1 MGLVRSDHRGFHP
14 GNPRIAAES
23 KPAMVRPRPPSLL
36 RRTGRILART
46 GQAFFADNVS
56 RLGAALA
63 FYITVAVAPLIVL
76 TLALAGMLFQDE
88 AARDTVLGELNRL
101 MGANAAAV
109 VTSVKPPTE
118 SRNGVL
124 ATTLGVATLL
134 FGAMGVFAHLQ
145 DALNAIWRAAPPVEK
160 GLWRIVRRR
169 LFSLATVLM
178 TGFLL
183 LVSLVLSAMLS
194 WFGAQWVGRL
204 PAPPWVLQTVN
215 LTLAFLLTTVLFA
228 LIFKLLPDAKMK
240 WRHVWLGAAVT
251 SLLFSAGK
259 WGLGLYLARGTVTSA
274 YGAASSAIALLIWC
288 YYAAQIVFL
297 GAEFTRITSRSDGG
311 RDFARLDEPVEQ
323 RRG

>member
-1 MGLVRSDHRGFHP
+1 MARSP
-14 GNPRIAAES
+14 S
-23 KPAMVRPRPPSLL
+23 PSLL
-36 RRTGRILART
+36 RRTGRILVRT
-46 GQAFFADNVS
+46 GHAFFADNVS

-76 TLALAGMLFQDE
+76 TLAVAGIIFQDE
-88 AARDTVLGELNRL
+88 SARDTVLGEMNRL

-118 SRNGVL
+118 SRNGVV
-124 ATTLGVATLL
+124 ATTAGIVTLL
-134 FGAMGVFAHLQ
+134 FGALGVFSHLQ
-145 DALNAIWRAAPPVEK
+145 EALNAIWRAAPRTDK
-160 GLWRIVRRR
+160 GVWRIVRRR

-204 PAPPWVLQTVN
+204 PAPPWVLQAVN
-215 LTLAFLLTTVLFA
+215 LTLAFLLTTALFA

-251 SLLFSAGK
+251 SLLFSVGK
-259 WGLGLYLARGTVTSA
+259 WALGLYLARGTVTSA

-297 GAEFTRITSRSDGG
+297 GAEFTCITNRSDGG
-311 RDFARLDEPVEQ
+311 RDFSLLDEPAELKRQ
-323 RRG
+323 

>member
-1 MGLVRSDHRGFHP
+1 
-14 GNPRIAAES
+14 
-23 KPAMVRPRPPSLL
+23 
-36 RRTGRILART
+36 
-46 GQAFFADNVS
+46 
-56 RLGAALA
+56 
-63 FYITVAVAPLIVL
+63 
-76 TLALAGMLFQDE
+76 
-88 AARDTVLGELNRL
+88 
-101 MGANAAAV
+101 
-109 VTSVKPPTE
+109 
-118 SRNGVL
+118 
-124 ATTLGVATLL
+124 
-134 FGAMGVFAHLQ
+134 
-145 DALNAIWRAAPPVEK
+145 
-160 GLWRIVRRR
+160 LWPIVRRR

-215 LTLAFLLTTVLFA
+215 LSLAFVITTVLFA

-251 SLLFSAGK
+251 SLLFSVGK
-259 WGLGLYLARGTVTSA
+259 WGLGIYLARGTVTSA

-311 RDFARLDEPVEQ
+311 RDFSRLDEPAEQ
-323 RRG
+323 KRN

>member
-1 MGLVRSDHRGFHP
+1 MPAADSSD
-14 GNPRIAAES
+14 
-23 KPAMVRPRPPSLL
+23 LL

-46 GQAFFADNVS
+46 VRAFFADKVS

-76 TLALAGMLFQDE
+76 TLAVAGMIFQDE
-88 AARDTVLGELNRL
+88 SARDTVLSEMTRL
-101 MGANAAAV
+101 VGANAAAV
-109 VTSVKPPTE
+109 VASAEPPTQ

-124 ATTLGVATLL
+124 ATTIGIATLI
-134 FGAMGVFAHLQ
+134 FGALGVFAHLQ
-145 DALNAIWRAAPPVEK
+145 EALNAIWRAAPRTDK

-169 LFSLATVLM
+169 LFSMATVLM

-204 PAPPWVLQTVN
+204 PLPPWILQGVN
-215 LTLAFLLTTVLFA
+215 LALAFLLTTALFA

-251 SLLFSAGK
+251 ALLFSVGK
-259 WGLGLYLARGTVTSA
+259 WALGLYLGRGTVTSA

-311 RDFARLDEPVEQ
+311 RNFAPLDAPAEQ
-323 RRG
+323 KRS

>member
-1 MGLVRSDHRGFHP
+1 M
-14 GNPRIAAES
+14 A
-23 KPAMVRPRPPSLL
+23 RPSPPSLV
-36 RRTGRILART
+36 RRMGRILART

-76 TLALAGMLFQDE
+76 TLAVAGIIFQDE
-88 AARDTVLGELNRL
+88 SARDTVLGEMNRL
-101 MGANAAAV
+101 MGANTAAV
-109 VTSVKPPTE
+109 VTSVKPPTQ

-124 ATTLGVATLL
+124 ATTVGVATLL
-134 FGAMGVFAHLQ
+134 FGAFGVFSHLQ
-145 DALNAIWRAAPPVEK
+145 EALNAIWRAAPRHDK
-160 GLWRIVRRR
+160 GLWPLIRHR
-169 LFSLATVLM
+169 LFSMATVLM

-215 LTLAFLLTTVLFA
+215 LSLAFLLTTALFA

-251 SLLFSAGK
+251 SVLFSIGK
-259 WGLGLYLARGTVTSA
+259 WALGLYLARGTVTSA

-311 RDFARLDEPVEQ
+311 RDFSRLDQPAELK
-323 RRG
+323 RG

>member
-1 MGLVRSDHRGFHP
+1 MRDT
-14 GNPRIAAES
+14 E
-23 KPAMVRPRPPSLL
+23 PPHLL

-46 GQAFFADNVS
+46 VRAFFADNVS

-63 FYITVAVAPLIVL
+63 FYITVAVAPLIVI
-76 TLALAGMLFQDE
+76 TLAVAGMIFQDE
-88 AARDTVLGELNRL
+88 SARDTVLGEMNRL

-109 VTSVKPPTE
+109 VTSVQPPSQ

-124 ATTLGVATLL
+124 ATTLGVATLV

-145 DALNAIWRAAPPVEK
+145 DALNAIWRAAPRTDK
-160 GLWRIVRRR
+160 GVWRIVRRR
-169 LFSLATVLM
+169 LFSIATVLI

-204 PAPPWVLQTVN
+204 PFPPWVLQAIN
-215 LTLAFLLTTVLFA
+215 LALAFVLTMTLFA
-228 LIFKLLPDAKMK
+228 LIFKLLPDTRMK

-251 SLLFSAGK
+251 ALLFAVGK
-259 WGLGLYLARGTVTSA
+259 WALGLYLGRGTVTSA

-288 YYAAQIVFL
+288 YYASQIVFL
-297 GAEFTRITSRSDGG
+297 GAEFTRITSRSNGG
-311 RDFARLDEPVEQ
+311 RDFTALDAPAEQ
-323 RRG
+323 KRN

>member
-1 MGLVRSDHRGFHP
+1 MARSH
-14 GNPRIAAES
+14 
-23 KPAMVRPRPPSLL
+23 PPSLL

-46 GQAFFADNVS
+46 GKAFFADNVS

-76 TLALAGMLFQDE
+76 TLAVAGMIFQDE
-88 AARDTVLGELNRL
+88 SARDTVLGEMNRL

-109 VTSVKPPTE
+109 VTSVEPPTQ

-124 ATTLGVATLL
+124 ATTLGIVTLL
-134 FGAMGVFAHLQ
+134 FGALGVFVHLQ
-145 DALNAIWRAAPPVEK
+145 DALNAIWRAAPRTDK
-160 GLWRIVRRR
+160 GLWPIVRRR

-215 LTLAFLLTTVLFA
+215 LSLAFVITTVLFA

-251 SLLFSAGK
+251 SLLFSVGK
-259 WGLGLYLARGTVTSA
+259 WGLGIYLARGTVTSA

-311 RDFARLDEPVEQ
+311 RDFSRLDEPAEQ
-323 RRG
+323 KRN

>member
-1 MGLVRSDHRGFHP
+1 MRSAD
-14 GNPRIAAES
+14 S
-23 KPAMVRPRPPSLL
+23 PSLL

-63 FYITVAVAPLIVL
+63 FYITVAVAPLIVI
-76 TLALAGMLFQDE
+76 TLAVAGMIFQDE
-88 AARDTVLGELNRL
+88 SARDTVLGEMNRL

-109 VTSVKPPTE
+109 VTSVEPPTQ

-124 ATTLGVATLL
+124 ATTLGVATLI
-134 FGAMGVFAHLQ
+134 FGAMGVFVHLQ
-145 DALNAIWRAAPPVEK
+145 DALNAIWRAAPRTDH

-169 LFSLATVLM
+169 LFSMATVLM

-204 PAPPWVLQTVN
+204 PLPPWTLQAIN
-215 LTLAFLLTTVLFA
+215 LSLAFLLTTVLFA

-251 SLLFSAGK
+251 AVLFAVGK
-259 WGLGLYLARGTVTSA
+259 WALGLYLGRGTVTSA

-288 YYAAQIVFL
+288 YYASQILFL

-311 RDFARLDEPVEQ
+311 RDFSSLDRPAEQ
-323 RRG
+323 KRN